1 MTHKAYGPYERFV
14 KRPLDFFLALLVL
27 LIFSPVWMVTA
38 ILVRIKLGSPV
49 LFKQERPG
57 KDEKLFC
64 LRKFR
69 TMTDARNEKGQL
81 LPDDVRLT
89 GFGRGLRSTSLDEL
103 PELLNIVRGEMAIV
117 GPRPLLKEYLPYYTE
132 EERRRHEV
140 RPGLTG
146 YAQVHGRNTG
156 SWEEKFQKDLQYV
169 DKISFWGDTKIIL
182 ETLVKVIK
190 RSDIQV
196 GSEIAAGRL
205 DQARSKTASG
215 GEKCFG
221 IKMLPSENSDGKI
234 FH

>member
-1 MTHKAYGPYERFV
+1 MTHKTFGPYERFF
-14 KRPLDFFLALLVL
+14 KRPLDCFLAMFAL
-27 LIFSPVWMVTA
+27 LILSPLWIVTA
-38 ILVRIKLGSPV
+38 ILVRTKLGSPV

-57 KDEKLFC
+57 KDEKIFC

-69 TMTDARNEKGQL
+69 SMSDERDEKGQL
-81 LPDDVRLT
+81 LPDDIRLT
-89 GFGRGLRSTSLDEL
+89 RFGRRLRSTSLDEL
-103 PELLNIVRGEMAIV
+103 PELLNIIRGEMAIV

-146 YAQVHGRNTG
+146 YAQIHGRNTG

-169 DKISFWGDTKIIL
+169 DRISFWGDLKIVFQTI
-182 ETLVKVIK
+182 VKVIK

-205 DQARSKTASG
+205 DQARKKTSSG
-215 GEKCFG
+215 GKQCFDT
-221 IKMLPSENSDGKI
+221 KMSQSESSAGKT
-234 FH
+234 FP

>member
-1 MTHKAYGPYERFV
+1 
-14 KRPLDFFLALLVL
+14 
-27 LIFSPVWMVTA
+27 
-38 ILVRIKLGSPV
+38 
-49 LFKQERPG
+49 
-57 KDEKLFC
+57 
-64 LRKFR
+64 
-69 TMTDARNEKGQL
+69 
-81 LPDDVRLT
+81 
-89 GFGRGLRSTSLDEL
+89 
-103 PELLNIVRGEMAIV
+103 MAIV
-117 GPRPLLKEYLPYYTE
+117 GHRPLLKEYLPYYTE

-221 IKMLPSENSDGKI
+221 IRMLPSENSDGKI